1 MDKNFVVQSGGS
13 APNLADFQDQLPPM
27 THKEFDEHLPT
38 NDVKLL
44 VYQLLSETDNQ
55 NDDKMRQ
62 RKNFADL
69 RGKYQKKYEGFAF
82 RYPSLFT
89 LVLEQGKAFD
99 LLQFEQMIGMIDKVR
114 NKETDEHTA
123 SKQFGEIMVDKFVK
137 PNLPQSQ

>member
-1 MDKNFVVQSGGS
+1 MDKNFVVQSGNS
-13 APNLADFQDQLPPM
+13 APNIADFQDQLPPM
-27 THKEFDEHLPT
+27 TNKEFDDHLAT

-55 NDDKMRQ
+55 NDDKLRQ
-62 RKNFADL
+62 RKNFSDL

-137 PNLPQSQ
+137 PNLPSQ

>member
-1 MDKNFVVQSGGS
+1 MDKNFVVQSGNS
-13 APNLADFQDQLPPM
+13 APNIADFQDQLPPM
-27 THKEFDEHLPT
+27 TNKEFDDHLAT

-55 NDDKMRQ
+55 NDDKLRQ

-99 LLQFEQMIGMIDKVR
+99 LFQFEQMIGMIDKVR

-137 PNLPQSQ
+137 PNLPSQ

>member
-27 THKEFDEHLPT
+27 TNKEFDEHLPT

-99 LLQFEQMIGMIDKVR
+99 LLQFEQIIGMIDKVR

>member
-27 THKEFDEHLPT
+27 TNKEFDDHLAT

-55 NDDKMRQ
+55 NDDKLRQ

-69 RGKYQKKYEGFAF
+69 RGKYQKKYEGVAF

-114 NKETDEHTA
+114 NKETDEHSA
-123 SKQFGEIMVDKFVK
+123 AKQFGEIMVDKFVK
-137 PNLPQSQ
+137 PNLPN

>member
-1 MDKNFVVQSGGS
+1 MDKNFVIQSGNS
-13 APNLADFQDQLPPM
+13 AANIADFQDQLPPM
-27 THKEFDEHLPT
+27 TNKEFDEHLST

-55 NDDKMRQ
+55 NDDKLRQ
-62 RKNFADL
+62 RKNYADL
-69 RGKYQKKYEGFAF
+69 RGKYQKKFEGFAF

-137 PNLPQSQ
+137 PNLPN

>member
-1 MDKNFVVQSGGS
+1 MDKNFVIQSGNS
-13 APNLADFQDQLPPM
+13 APNIADFQDQLPPM
-27 THKEFDEHLPT
+27 TNKEFDEHLST

-44 VYQLLSETDNQ
+44 VYQVLSETDNQ
-55 NDDKMRQ
+55 TDDKLRQ
-62 RKNFADL
+62 RKNYADL

-137 PNLPQSQ
+137 PNLPN

>member
-27 THKEFDEHLPT
+27 TNKEFDDHLPT

-55 NDDKMRQ
+55 NDDKLRQ

>member
-1 MDKNFVVQSGGS
+1 MDKNFVVQSGNS
-13 APNLADFQDQLPPM
+13 APNIADFQDQLPPM
-27 THKEFDEHLPT
+27 TNTEFDDHLAT

-55 NDDKMRQ
+55 NDDKLRQ

-137 PNLPQSQ
+137 PNLPSQ

>member
-27 THKEFDEHLPT
+27 TNKEFDEHLST

-137 PNLPQSQ
+137 PNLPSQ

>member
-1 MDKNFVVQSGGS
+1 MDKNFVVQSGGI

-27 THKEFDEHLPT
+27 TNKEFDDHLAT

-55 NDDKMRQ
+55 NDDKLRQ

-137 PNLPQSQ
+137 PNLPN

>member
-1 MDKNFVVQSGGS
+1 MDKNFVIQSGNS
-13 APNLADFQDQLPPM
+13 APNIADFQDQLPPM
-27 THKEFDEHLPT
+27 TNKEFDDHLST

-55 NDDKMRQ
+55 NDDKLRQ

-69 RGKYQKKYEGFAF
+69 RGKYQKKFEGFAF

-99 LLQFEQMIGMIDKVR
+99 LLQFEQMIGMIDKIR

-137 PNLPQSQ
+137 PNLPN

>member
-1 MDKNFVVQSGGS
+1 MDKNFVVQSGNS
-13 APNLADFQDQLPPM
+13 APNIADFQDQLPPM
-27 THKEFDEHLPT
+27 TNKEFDDHLAT

-55 NDDKMRQ
+55 NDDKLRQ

-99 LLQFEQMIGMIDKVR
+99 LLQFEQMIGMIAKVR

-137 PNLPQSQ
+137 PNLPIQ

>member
-1 MDKNFVVQSGGS
+1 MDKNFVVQSGNS
-13 APNLADFQDQLPPM
+13 APNIADFQDQLPPM
-27 THKEFDEHLPT
+27 TNKEFDDHLST

-55 NDDKMRQ
+55 NDDKLRQ

-114 NKETDEHTA
+114 NKETDEYTA

-137 PNLPQSQ
+137 PNLPSQ

>member
-1 MDKNFVVQSGGS
+1 MDKNFVVQSDGS

-27 THKEFDEHLPT
+27 TNKDFDDHLAT

-55 NDDKMRQ
+55 NDDKLRQ

-137 PNLPQSQ
+137 PNLPSQ

>member
-27 THKEFDEHLPT
+27 TNKEFDEHLST
-38 NDVKLL
+38 NDVKFL

-55 NDDKMRQ
+55 NDDKLRQ

-137 PNLPQSQ
+137 PNLPSQ

>member
-27 THKEFDEHLPT
+27 TNKEFDEHLPT

-99 LLQFEQMIGMIDKVR
+99 LLQFEQIIGMIDKVR

-137 PNLPQSQ
+137 PNLPSQ

>member
-27 THKEFDEHLPT
+27 TNKEFDEHLPT

>member
-27 THKEFDEHLPT
+27 TNKEFDDHLAT

-55 NDDKMRQ
+55 NDDKLRQ

>member
-1 MDKNFVVQSGGS
+1 MDKNFVVQSGNS
-13 APNLADFQDQLPPM
+13 APNIADFQDQLPPM
-27 THKEFDEHLPT
+27 TNKEFDDHLAT

-55 NDDKMRQ
+55 NDDKLRQ

-123 SKQFGEIMVDKFVK
+123 PKQFGEIMVDKFVK
-137 PNLPQSQ
+137 PNLPSQ

>member
-1 MDKNFVVQSGGS
+1 MDKNFVIQSGNS
-13 APNLADFQDQLPPM
+13 APNIADFQDQLPPM
-27 THKEFDEHLPT
+27 TNKEFDEHLST

-55 NDDKMRQ
+55 NDDKLRQ
-62 RKNFADL
+62 RKNYADL
-69 RGKYQKKYEGFAF
+69 RGKYQKKFEGFAF

-137 PNLPQSQ
+137 PNLPN

>member
-1 MDKNFVVQSGGS
+1 MDKNFIVQSGGIS
-13 APNLADFQDQLPPM
+13 PNIADFQDQLPPM
-27 THKEFDEHLPT
+27 TNKEFDDHLAT

-55 NDDKMRQ
+55 NDDKLRQ

-69 RGKYQKKYEGFAF
+69 RGKYQKKFEGFAF

-123 SKQFGEIMVDKFVK
+123 SKQFG
-137 PNLPQSQ
+137 

>member
-1 MDKNFVVQSGGS
+1 MDKNFVVQSGNS
-13 APNLADFQDQLPPM
+13 APNIADFQDQLPPM
-27 THKEFDEHLPT
+27 TNKEFDDHLAT

-137 PNLPQSQ
+137 PNLPSQ

>member
-27 THKEFDEHLPT
+27 TNKEFDDHLAT

-55 NDDKMRQ
+55 NDDKLRQ

-137 PNLPQSQ
+137 PNLPSQ

>member
-1 MDKNFVVQSGGS
+1 MDKNFVVQSGNS
-13 APNLADFQDQLPPM
+13 APNIADFQDQLPPM
-27 THKEFDEHLPT
+27 TNKEFDDHLAT

-55 NDDKMRQ
+55 NDDKLRQ

-69 RGKYQKKYEGFAF
+69 RGKYQKKFEGFAF

-89 LVLEQGKAFD
+89 LVLEKGKAFD

-137 PNLPQSQ
+137 PNLQN

>member
-1 MDKNFVVQSGGS
+1 MDKNFVVQSGNS
-13 APNLADFQDQLPPM
+13 APNIADFQDQLPPM
-27 THKEFDEHLPT
+27 TNKEFDDHLAT

-55 NDDKMRQ
+55 NDDKLRQ

-114 NKETDEHTA
+114 NKETDEYTA

-137 PNLPQSQ
+137 PNLPSQ

>member
-1 MDKNFVVQSGGS
+1 MNKNFVVQSGGS

-27 THKEFDEHLPT
+27 TNKDFDEHLPT

>member
-1 MDKNFVVQSGGS
+1 MDKNFVVQSGNS
-13 APNLADFQDQLPPM
+13 APNIADFQDQLPPM
-27 THKEFDEHLPT
+27 TNKEFDDHLAT

-55 NDDKMRQ
+55 NDDKLRQ

-69 RGKYQKKYEGFAF
+69 RGKYQKKYDGFAF

-137 PNLPQSQ
+137 PNLPSQ

>member
-13 APNLADFQDQLPPM
+13 TPNLADFQDQLPPM
-27 THKEFDEHLPT
+27 TNKEFDEHLPT

-55 NDDKMRQ
+55 NDDKLRQ

-69 RGKYQKKYEGFAF
+69 RGKYQKKYDGFAF

>member
-13 APNLADFQDQLPPM
+13 APNIADFQDQLPPM
-27 THKEFDEHLPT
+27 TNKEFDDHLAT

-55 NDDKMRQ
+55 NDDKLRQ

-99 LLQFEQMIGMIDKVR
+99 LIQFEQMIGMIDKVR

-137 PNLPQSQ
+137 PNLPSQ

>member
-1 MDKNFVVQSGGS
+1 MDKNFVVQSGNS
-13 APNLADFQDQLPPM
+13 APNIADFQDQLPPM
-27 THKEFDEHLPT
+27 TNKEFDDHLAT

-55 NDDKMRQ
+55 NDDKLRQ

-69 RGKYQKKYEGFAF
+69 RGKYQKKFEGFAF

-137 PNLPQSQ
+137 PNLPN

>member
-13 APNLADFQDQLPPM
+13 APNLADFQYQLPPM
-27 THKEFDEHLPT
+27 TNKEFDDHLAT

-55 NDDKMRQ
+55 NDDKLRQ

-99 LLQFEQMIGMIDKVR
+99 LIQFEQMIGMIDKVR

-137 PNLPQSQ
+137 PNLPSQ